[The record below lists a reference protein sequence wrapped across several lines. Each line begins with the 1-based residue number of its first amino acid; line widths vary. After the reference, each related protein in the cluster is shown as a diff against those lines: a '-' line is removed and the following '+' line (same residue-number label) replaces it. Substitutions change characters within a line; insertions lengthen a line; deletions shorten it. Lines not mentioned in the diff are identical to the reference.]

1 MTRYA
6 KALIALLGAVATWG
20 LTAAEDDRYTQ
31 VELWGA
37 LLAGVTALGVY
48 AWPNKPPAGKHRRAD
63 VSEQSGHGDVGLL
76 IFALLAIVVILAIVG
91 VI

>member
-1 MTRYA
+1 MKRYA

-37 LLAGVTALGVY
+37 VLAVATALGVY
-48 AWPNKPPAGKHRRAD
+48 AWPNQPPRGQHRRSDMSEQGGHAD
-63 VSEQSGHGDVGLL
+63 VGIL
-76 IFALLAIVVILAIVG
+76 IFALLVLVVLLVILG